1 MTQDVTIA
9 QAAER
14 LLAARRLVVTTH
26 AKPDGDAYGSVVA
39 LAAAL
44 RRTGRHVRAV
54 LAPPVPQAFER
65 LAGYET
71 VELFREGVE
80 FSDGDLLVIVDTR
93 AWSQVQPMRR
103 AIEPHLHRALVL
115 DHHLNG
121 DIAAAWQ
128 HIDAQAAACCEIVAA
143 VIEQLEARRQPSD
156 DADALFSSVVAEALF
171 VGIASDTGWFRF
183 SNTTPRTHTIA
194 AKLLALGV
202 DQADVFRRIE
212 QAERP
217 QKLALLRRAL
227 DSLELVADGRIALM
241 HLRASDFAETGARAE
256 ETERFIDV
264 PQMVASVQAVVL
276 AVEALPD
283 DPNGAGSSK
292 AGAGVRLSFRSKPGP
307 AAMNVA
313 DLAARFGGGGHAR
326 AAGAK
331 FIGPLDAVLDQV
343 RKALVAAV

>member
-9 QAAER
+9 QAAGH
-14 LLAARRLVVTTH
+14 LLAARRLIVTTH
-26 AKPDGDAYGSVVA
+26 AKPDGDAYGSAVA

-44 RRTGRHVRAV
+44 RQADRHVRTV
-54 LAPPVPQAFER
+54 LAPPVPQPFER
-65 LAGYET
+65 LAGYES
-71 VELFREGVE
+71 VELFREGMD
-80 FSDGDLLVIVDTR
+80 FSDSDLLVIVDTR
-93 AWSQVQPMRR
+93 AWSQVQPMRP
-103 AIEPHLHRALVL
+103 AIEPHLHRTLVL

-121 DIAAAWQ
+121 DITAAWQ
-128 HIDAQAAACCEIVAA
+128 HIDARAAACCEIVAG
-143 VIEQLEARRQPSD
+143 VIEQLEVRMQASD
-156 DADALFSSVVAEALF
+156 SHTTLLSPVVAEALF

-183 SNTTPRTHTIA
+183 SNTTSRTHTIA

-227 DSLELVADGRIALM
+227 DSLELVCDGRIALM
-241 HLRASDFAETGARAE
+241 HLRAADFTETGARAE

-264 PQMVASVQAVVL
+264 PQMVASVEAVVL
-276 AVEALPD
+276 AVETLPG
-283 DPNGAGSSK
+283 DPNGA
-292 AGAGVRLSFRSKPGP
+292 AAGVRLSFRSKAGP
-307 AAMNVA
+307 DAMNVA

-331 FIGPLDAVLDQV
+331 LTGPLDAVLDQV
-343 RKALVAAV
+343 RQALIDAV